1 MKLLIIGGVAAG
13 ASAAARAAR
22 LDSSAEIIV
31 FERGEYMSFANCG
44 LPYYVGEVIKQRD
57 SLLVM
62 TPEKFKG
69 RTGIEVRTTQEVV
82 EIDPKAKN
90 VKVKNLQSGDVYTE
104 SYDKLL
110 MTTGSSPLL
119 PPIPGADDPDVMSL
133 WTIPDVD
140 RIKEKVDS
148 GIKSAIVVGG
158 GFIGVEVAENLV
170 ERGVEV
176 TMIEKLPQI
185 MANFDLEMASIL
197 EDELTANGIELQL
210 NNGLKEIHRS
220 SGKLVATLDSGSQ
233 IPADLIIM
241 SVGVKPN
248 SELAAAAGLKLGE
261 RKGVKVNEHLQTS
274 NPDIYA
280 AGDVIEVLD
289 PVLGVPTMIP
299 LAGPAN
305 RQGRIAA
312 DNIFGADETYK
323 GTLGT
328 SICKIFDLDAASVGA
343 SEKKLK
349 AVGKDYLKT
358 YIIPASHASYYP
370 GSEAMFIKVLFEE
383 SGKILGAQV
392 VGRDGVDKRIDLL
405 ATAIKTGL
413 TVSDLTELELA
424 YAPPYGSAK
433 DPINYIGFVGENI
446 IKGDTKVISPDQI
459 KESDFLLD
467 VREEDE
473 VLCGAVPGAYN
484 IPLGEVRNRI
494 NEIPKDKR
502 IVIFCKSG
510 LRAYIGERYL
520 RQQGFDVINLSGGYL
535 VWKLFNQEKTHSVK
549 TVPCCGD
556 TPCTT
561 VNTENQGNTMDNN
574 QPTFELDACG
584 LQCPGPIVQVK
595 HKIDAMKDGDT
606 LKVTASDAGFY
617 NDLPAWCESTGNKVM
632 SIEKTDGLVKAVVQ
646 KGTAPAPAGGAITT
660 MPKRTTI
667 VLFSN
672 DLDKALAA
680 FIIASGFASLGHD
693 VTIFCTFWGL
703 NVLRKDH
710 PPKVKKNL
718 VSKMFGMM
726 MPRGAKKLALSKMHM
741 MGMGTAMM
749 KQVMKSKNI
758 DDLPALIGQA
768 RLMGVKLIA
777 CEMAM
782 NMMGIQQSELL
793 DNVELA
799 GVGNFA
805 ALAEKSGP
813 VMFI

>member
-1 MKLLIIGGVAAG
+1 MKLLIVGGVAGG

-31 FERGEYMSFANCG
+31 FERGQSISFANCG
-44 LPYYVGEVIKQRD
+44 LPYYIGEVIKQRD

-69 RTGIEVRTTQEVV
+69 RTGIEVRTMQEAI
-82 EIDPKAKN
+82 EINTDEKN
-90 VKVKNLQSGDVYTE
+90 LKVKNLQTGEIYTE

-110 MTTGSSPLL
+110 LATGSSPVI
-119 PPIPGADDPDVMSL
+119 PPLPGADDPDVMTL
-133 WTIPDVD
+133 WTMPDVD
-140 RIKEKVDS
+140 RIKGRVDA
-148 GIKSAIVVGG
+148 GVKHAVVIGG
-158 GFIGVEVAENLV
+158 GFIGLEVAENLV

-176 TMIEKLPQI
+176 TLVEMLPHI
-185 MANFDLEMASIL
+185 MSNLDVEMSCML
-197 EDELTANGIELQL
+197 EDEFIEKGVKLHL
-210 NNGLKEIHRS
+210 NNGVSEITRHPEAKE
-220 SGKLVATLDSGSQ
+220 KLTVTLQDGTE
-233 IPADLIIM
+233 IPTELIIM
-241 SVGVKPN
+241 SVGIRPN
-248 SELAAAAGLKLGE
+248 SELARNAGLELGE
-261 RKGVKVNEHLQTS
+261 RSGIKVDAHLRTS

-289 PVLGVPTMIP
+289 PILNTPTMIP

-312 DNIFGADETYK
+312 TNIFGGKETYK

-328 SICKIFDLDAASVGA
+328 SICKIFDIHAASVGENEA
-343 SEKKLK
+343 RLKK
-349 AVGKDYLKT
+349 AEKDYLKT

-370 GSEAMFIKVLFEE
+370 GSEPLFIKVLFEK
-383 SGKILGAQV
+383 SGKLLGAQII
-392 VGRDGVDKRIDLL
+392 GRDGVDKRIDLL
-405 ATAIKTGL
+405 ATAIRTNM

-424 YAPPYGSAK
+424 YSPPFGSAK
-433 DPINYIGFVGENI
+433 DPVNYVGFVAENI
-446 IKGDTKVISPDQI
+446 IKGDTLTITPEELKYG
-459 KESDFLLD
+459 DFLLD

-473 VLCGAVPGAYN
+473 VICGTIPDSVN
-484 IPLGEVRNRI
+484 IPLGKIRN
-494 NEIPKDKR
+494 NLDKLPKDKEI
-502 IVIFCKSG
+502 IVFCKVG
-510 LRAYIGERYL
+510 ARGYLAERYL
-520 RQQGFDVINLSGGYL
+520 RQEGYKVKNLSGGYL
-535 VWKLFNQEKTHSVK
+535 IWQLFNRKEAEKIAKES
-549 TVPCCGD
+549 PCNVA
-556 TPCTT
+556 PHA
-561 VNTENQGNTMDNN
+561 VISTEDFDA
-574 QPTFELDACG
+574 PVELDACG

-595 HKIDAMKDGDT
+595 NKLDLMNDGQT

-617 NDLPAWCESTGNKVM
+617 NDLPVWCESTGNTLM
-632 SIEKTDGLVKAVVQ
+632 TIEKSDGMVKAVIQ
-646 KGTAPAPAGGAITT
+646 KGSAAVPAGTMTA

-680 FIIASGFASLGHD
+680 FIIATGFATLGHE
-693 VTIFCTFWGL
+693 VSIFCTFWGL

-726 MPRGAKKLALSKMHM
+726 MPCGAKKLALSKMHM

-749 KQVMKSKNI
+749 KNVMKSKNI
-758 DDLPALIGQA
+758 DDLPTIISQA
-768 RLMGVKLIA
+768 RLVGVKLLA

-782 NMMGIQQSELL
+782 NMMGIQESELL

>member
-1 MKLLIIGGVAAG
+1 MKLLIIGGVAGG

-44 LPYYVGEVIKQRD
+44 LPYYIGEVIKQRE
-57 SLLVM
+57 SLMVM

-69 RTGIEVRTTQEVV
+69 RTGIEVRIQQEAV
-82 EIDPKAKN
+82 EINPDKKE
-90 VKVKNLQSGDVYTE
+90 VTVKNLQSGEVYTE

-110 MTTGSSPLL
+110 LTTGSSPLI
-119 PPIPGADDPDVMSL
+119 PPIPGVDDPDVMTL

-140 RIKEKVDS
+140 RIKERVD
-148 GIKSAIVVGG
+148 GGVKNAVVVGG
-158 GFIGVEVAENLV
+158 GFIGLEVAENLV

-176 TMIEKLPQI
+176 TLVEMLPHVLSTL
-185 MANFDLEMASIL
+185 DGEMSCML
-197 EDELTANGIELQL
+197 EDKLSENGVKLQL
-210 NNGLKEIHRS
+210 GNGVSEIKHDT
-220 SGKLVATLDSGSQ
+220 GKHTVILQDGTQ
-233 IPADLIIM
+233 IPTELIIM

-248 SELAAAAGLKLGE
+248 NELAVKAGLNLGE
-261 RKGVKVNEHLQTS
+261 RGGIKVDANLRTS

-280 AGDVIEVLD
+280 AGDVIEVINPILNT
-289 PVLGVPTMIP
+289 PAMIP

-312 DNIFGADETYK
+312 NNIFGAKDTYN

-328 SICKIFDLDAASVGA
+328 SICKLFDLNAASVGINEA
-343 SEKKLK
+343 ALK

-370 GSEAMFIKVLFEE
+370 GSEPLFMKVMFEK

-392 VGRDGVDKRIDLL
+392 IGRDGVDKRIDLL
-405 ATAIKTGL
+405 ASAIRTGM
-413 TVSDLTELELA
+413 TVSDLAELELA
-424 YAPPYGSAK
+424 YAPPFGSAK
-433 DPINYIGFVGENI
+433 DPINYVGFVAENI
-446 IKGDTKVISPDQI
+446 IKGDTIVISPEELKAD
-459 KESDFLLD
+459 DFLLN
-467 VREEDE
+467 VSEEDE
-473 VLCGAVPGAYN
+473 ALCGTIPGSVN
-484 IPLGEVRNRI
+484 IPLGKLRDNLDQL
-494 NEIPKDKR
+494 PKDKEI
-502 IVIFCKSG
+502 IVFCKVG
-510 LRAYIGERYL
+510 ARGYLAERYL
-520 RQQGFDVINLSGGYL
+520 REQNYNVKNLSGGYMT
-535 VWKLFNQEKTHSVK
+535 WKLFNRDALNTNVKYAPCAATSASCSVF
-549 TVPCCGD
+549 
-556 TPCTT
+556 
-561 VNTENQGNTMDNN
+561 NTETPDA
-574 QPTFELDACG
+574 PLELDACG

-595 HKIDAMKDGDT
+595 NRLDAMTEGQT

-617 NDLPAWCESTGNKVM
+617 NDLPAWCESTGNTVV
-632 SIEKTDGLVKAVVQ
+632 SIEKSDGLVKALVQ
-646 KGTAPAPAGGAITT
+646 KGAKSVPSSSGALTT

-667 VLFSN
+667 VLFSS

-680 FIIASGFASLGHD
+680 FILATGFATLGHE
-693 VTIFCTFWGL
+693 VSIFCTFWGL

-710 PPKVKKNL
+710 PPKVKKDL
-718 VSKMFGMM
+718 ISKMFGMM

-749 KQVMKSKNI
+749 KNVMKNKNI
-758 DDLPALIGQA
+758 DDLPTIIGQA
-768 RLMGVKLIA
+768 RLMGVKLLA

-782 NMMGIQQSELL
+782 NMMGIQQAELL

-799 GVGNFA
+799 GVANFA

>member
-1 MKLLIIGGVAAG
+1 MKLLIIGGVAGG

-69 RTGIEVRTTQEVV
+69 RTGIEVRTMQEAI
-82 EIDPKAKN
+82 EINPAEKN
-90 VKVKNLQSGDVYTE
+90 IKVKNLESGEVYTE

-110 MTTGSSPLL
+110 LSTGSSPLI
-119 PPIPGADDPDVMSL
+119 PPIPGVDDPDVMTL

-140 RIKEKVDS
+140 RIKERVDS
-148 GIKSAIVVGG
+148 GIKKAVVIGG
-158 GFIGVEVAENLV
+158 GFIGLEVAENLV

-176 TMIEKLPQI
+176 TLVEMLPHV
-185 MANFDLEMASIL
+185 MSTLDAEMSCML
-197 EDELTANGIELQL
+197 EDELADKGVQLQLANGVTEIKRDSSNLTVTLQDGTKIPTEL
-210 NNGLKEIHRS
+210 I
-220 SGKLVATLDSGSQ
+220 V
-233 IPADLIIM
+233 M

-248 SELAAAAGLKLGE
+248 NELAVNAGLDVGKRG
-261 RKGVKVNEHLQTS
+261 GIKVNAKLQTS

-280 AGDVIEVLD
+280 AGDVIEVLN
-289 PVLGVPTMIP
+289 PVLNTPAMIP

-312 DNIFGADETYK
+312 NNIFGANDTYN

-328 SICKIFDLDAASVGA
+328 SICKVFELDAATVGPN
-343 SEKKLK
+343 EKTLK
-349 AVGKDYLKT
+349 EAGKDYLKT
-358 YIIPASHASYYP
+358 YIVPASHASYYP
-370 GSEAMFIKVLFEE
+370 GSEPLFMKVLFEK
-383 SGKILGAQV
+383 SGSILGAQI

-405 ATAIKTGL
+405 ASAIRTGM
-413 TVSDLTELELA
+413 TVSDLAELELA
-424 YAPPYGSAK
+424 YAPPFGSAK
-433 DPINYIGFVGENI
+433 DPINYVGFVAENI
-446 IKGDTKVISPDQI
+446 IKGDTIPVNADEL
-459 KESDFLLD
+459 KEDDFLLN
-467 VREEDE
+467 VCEIDE
-473 VLCGAVPGAYN
+473 VMCGTIPGSLN
-484 IPLGEVRNRI
+484 IPLGQLRDNLDKL
-494 NEIPKDKR
+494 PKDKEI
-502 IVIFCKSG
+502 IVFCKVG
-510 LRAYIGERYL
+510 LRGYLAERYL
-520 RQQGFDVINLSGGYL
+520 REQNYNTKNLSGGYMT
-535 VWKLFNQEKTHSVK
+535 WKLFNRDGINSNVKYAACAGASSSV
-549 TVPCCGD
+549 CDSSD
-556 TPCTT
+556 TPL
-561 VNTENQGNTMDNN
+561 
-574 QPTFELDACG
+574 ELDACG

-595 HKIDAMKDGDT
+595 NKLDGMADGQE
-606 LKVTASDAGFY
+606 LKVTASDSGFY
-617 NDLPAWCESTGNKVM
+617 NDLPAWCESTGNTVVT
-632 SIEKTDGLVKAVVQ
+632 IEKDKGLVKALVK
-646 KGTAPAPAGGAITT
+646 KGSKPKTAAEAVTT

-680 FIIASGFASLGHD
+680 FIIATGFATLGHE
-693 VTIFCTFWGL
+693 VSIFCTFWGL
-703 NVLRKDH
+703 NVLRKDN

-718 VSKMFGMM
+718 ISKMFGIM

-749 KQVMKSKNI
+749 KDVMKSKNI
-758 DDLPALIGQA
+758 DDLPTLIGQA
-768 RLMGVKLIA
+768 RLMGVKLLA

-782 NMMGIQQSELL
+782 NMMGIQESELL

-799 GVGNFA
+799 GVANFA

>member
-1 MKLLIIGGVAAG
+1 MKLLIVGGVAGG

-44 LPYYVGEVIKQRD
+44 LPYYIGEVIKQRD
-57 SLLVM
+57 SLMVM

-69 RTGIEVRTTQEVV
+69 RTGIEVRIQQEAV
-82 EIDPKAKN
+82 EINPDKKEIT
-90 VKVKNLQSGDVYTE
+90 VKNLQSGEVYNE

-110 MTTGSSPLL
+110 LSTGSSPLI
-119 PPIPGADDPDVMSL
+119 PPIPGVDDPDVMTL

-140 RIKEKVDS
+140 RIKERVD
-148 GIKSAIVVGG
+148 GGVKNAVVIGG
-158 GFIGVEVAENLV
+158 GFIGLEVAENLV

-176 TMIEKLPQI
+176 TLVEMLPHVLSTLD
-185 MANFDLEMASIL
+185 AEMSCML
-197 EDELTANGIELQL
+197 EDELAEKGVKLQL
-210 NNGLKEIHRS
+210 NNGVSEIKHD
-220 SGKLVATLDSGSQ
+220 SGKHTVILQDGTE
-233 IPADLIIM
+233 IPTELIVM

-248 SELAAAAGLKLGE
+248 NELAVKAKLELGS
-261 RKGVKVNEHLQTS
+261 RGGIKVDANLRTS

-280 AGDVIEVLD
+280 AGDVIEVIN
-289 PVLGVPTMIP
+289 PVLNTPAMIP

-312 DNIFGADETYK
+312 NNIFGATETYK

-328 SICKIFDLDAASVGA
+328 SICKIFDLDAATVGVNEA
-343 SEKKLK
+343 SLK
-349 AVGKDYLKT
+349 AAGKDYLKT
-358 YIIPASHASYYP
+358 YIIPSSHASYYP
-370 GSEAMFIKVLFEE
+370 GSEPLFMKVMFEK
-383 SGKILGAQV
+383 SGKILGAQI

-405 ATAIKTGL
+405 ATAIRTGM
-413 TVSDLTELELA
+413 TVSDLAELELA
-424 YAPPYGSAK
+424 YAPPFGSAK
-433 DPINYIGFVGENI
+433 DPVNYVGFVAENI
-446 IKGDTKVISPDQI
+446 IKGDTIVIPPEELKAD
-459 KESDFLLD
+459 DFLLD

-473 VLCGAVPGAYN
+473 VMCGTIPGAIN
-484 IPLGEVRNRI
+484 IPLGRLRDNLDKL
-494 NEIPKDKR
+494 PKDKE
-502 IVIFCKSG
+502 IIAFCKVG
-510 LRAYIGERYL
+510 IRGYLAERYL
-520 RQQGFDVINLSGGYL
+520 REQNYKVKNLSGGYMT
-535 VWKLFNQEKTHSVK
+535 WKLFNRDGLETNVKYAACATGACSVS
-549 TVPCCGD
+549 G
-556 TPCTT
+556 
-561 VNTENQGNTMDNN
+561 TEDSEA
-574 QPTFELDACG
+574 PLELDACG

-595 HKIDAMKDGDT
+595 NKLDAMTEGQT

-617 NDLPAWCESTGNKVM
+617 NDLPAWCESTGNTVV
-632 SIEKTDGLVKAVVQ
+632 SIEKSDGLVKALIQ
-646 KGTAPAPAGGAITT
+646 KGSKSAPSSGAVTA

-680 FIIASGFASLGHD
+680 FIIATGFATLGHE
-693 VTIFCTFWGL
+693 VSIFCTFWGL

-710 PPKVKKNL
+710 PPAVKKDL

-741 MGMGTAMM
+741 MGMGTSMM
-749 KQVMKSKNI
+749 KNVMKSKNI
-758 DDLPALIGQA
+758 DDLPTLIGQA
-768 RLMGVKLIA
+768 RLMGVKLLA

-782 NMMGIQQSELL
+782 NMMGIQQAELL

-799 GVGNFA
+799 GVANFA